1 MRIARLSIEGP
12 DGPEAR
18 IVAAA
23 DDLESP
29 WIDVRTAERCRLM
42 AQGAT
47 ASAAR
52 RLSAALVPGSLA
64 AALENGNAFTA
75 AARAAVASAPPEA
88 HVSADAAR
96 FLAPVDPPAYR
107 DFMAFERHFRF
118 SYDRVGTP
126 VPDVLYELPV
136 SYMGSAQA
144 IIGPEDEVRWPA
156 YSEHIDYELE
166 LGIVIGR
173 GGRDLT
179 PGRALEHVLGFTLLN
194 DFSARD
200 MQFREMAG
208 RLGPSKGKHFATA
221 VGPAII
227 TVDAVDP
234 AGLELSARINGEEWS
249 RATSGSI
256 LWSVA
261 ELVAW
266 ASAGEPLVAGTLLGS
281 GTVGG
286 GTGFE
291 LNRRLASGDVVELE
305 MAGLGV
311 LRNRIVTASGGGWLP
326 ERKWPSLAVA
336 GGDHD

>member
-1 MRIARLSIEGP
+1 MRIARLRIDGP

-18 IVAAA
+18 IVAAT
-23 DDLESP
+23 DDP
-29 WIDVRTAERCRLM
+29 GAHWIDVRTAERLRLV
-42 AQGAT
+42 ARGAT
-47 ASAAR
+47 PSGAR

-64 AALENGNAFTA
+64 AALEHGDAFTDA
-75 AARAAVASAPPEA
+75 VRAAVASAPPEA
-88 HVSADAAR
+88 QVAGEAATL
-96 FLAPVDPPAYR
+96 LAPIDPPAYR
-107 DFMAFERHFRF
+107 DFMAFEQHFRF
-118 SYDRVGTP
+118 SYDRAGTA

-144 IIGPEDEVRWPA
+144 IIGPDDEVRWPA

-166 LGIVIGR
+166 LGIVIGK
-173 GGRDLT
+173 GGRDLV
-179 PGRALEHVLGFTLLN
+179 PEQALEHVLGFTLLN

-200 MQFREMAG
+200 IQFREMAG

-227 TVDAVDP
+227 TTDAVDP
-234 AGLELSARINGEEWS
+234 NALELSARINGEEWS

-261 ELVAW
+261 EIVAW
-266 ASAGEPLVAGTLLGS
+266 ASAGEPLVAGTLLGT

-286 GTGFE
+286 GTGLE
-291 LNRRLASGDVVELE
+291 LDRRLAAGDVVELE

-311 LRNRIVTASGGGWLP
+311 LRNRIVTASDGGWLP
-326 ERKWPSLAVA
+326 ARKRPSLAVA

>member
-23 DDLESP
+23 DDLRAP
-29 WIDVRTAERCRLM
+29 WIDVRAAERLRLM

-47 ASAAR
+47 VSAAR

-64 AALENGNAFTA
+64 AALENGKAFTA
-75 AARAAVASAPPEA
+75 AARAALASAPAEA
-88 HVSADAAR
+88 LVRADAAR
-96 FLAPVDPPAYR
+96 LLAPIDPPAYR

-118 SYDRVGTP
+118 SYDRAGTP

-166 LGIVIGR
+166 LGIVIGK
-173 GGRDLT
+173 GGRNLT
-179 PGRALEHVLGFTLLN
+179 PERALEHVLGFTLLN

-227 TVDAVDP
+227 TADAVDP
-234 AGLELSARINGEEWS
+234 DALELSARINGEEWS
-249 RATSGSI
+249 RATSDSI

-266 ASAGEPLVAGTLLGS
+266 ASTGEPLVAGTLLGS

-305 MAGLGV
+305 MTGLGV

-336 GGDHD
+336 GDHD

>member
-1 MRIARLSIEGP
+1 MRIARLCIEGP

-23 DDLESP
+23 DEHRAP
-29 WIDVRTAERCRLM
+29 WIDVRTAERLRLM

-47 ASAAR
+47 APAAR
-52 RLSAALVPGSLA
+52 RLSAVLVPASLA
-64 AALENGNAFTA
+64 AALENGNAFTQA
-75 AARAAVASAPPEA
+75 LRAAVASAPSEA
-88 HVSADAAR
+88 ALAADAAPL
-96 FLAPVDPPAYR
+96 LAPIDPPAYR
-107 DFMAFERHFRF
+107 DFMAFEQHFRF
-118 SYDRVGTP
+118 PYDRAGTP

-156 YSEHIDYELE
+156 YSEHMDYELE

-173 GGRDLT
+173 GGRDLS
-179 PGRALEHVLGFTLLN
+179 PERALEHVLGFTLLN

-234 AGLELSARINGEEWS
+234 ARLQLSARINGEEWS
-249 RATSGSI
+249 SATSGSI
-256 LWSVA
+256 LWSVG

-286 GTGFE
+286 GTGLE
-291 LNRRLASGDVVELE
+291 LDRRLSPGDVVELE

-326 ERKWPSLAVA
+326 ERKRPSLAAA

>member
-1 MRIARLSIEGP
+1 MRIARLRI
-12 DGPEAR
+12 DGSDWPEAR

-23 DDLESP
+23 DDLDSP
-29 WIDVRTAERCRLM
+29 WVDVRIAEQRRLLGR
-42 AQGAT
+42 GAT
-47 ASAAR
+47 LSGAR
-52 RLSAALVPGSLA
+52 RLSAALVPGGLT
-64 AALENGNAFTA
+64 AALENGEAFTDA
-75 AARAAVASAPPEA
+75 VRAAVASAPGEA
-88 HVSADAAR
+88 LLTTDTTTL
-96 FLAPVDPPAYR
+96 LAPVDPPAYR

-118 SYDRVGTP
+118 SYDRAGAP

-166 LGIVIGR
+166 LGIVIGKS
-173 GGRDLT
+173 GRDIV
-179 PGRALEHVLGFTLLN
+179 PERALEHVLGFTLLN

-249 RATSGSI
+249 RATSDSI

-291 LNRRLASGDVVELE
+291 LNRQLASGDVVELE